1 MAVQTSYGTSM
12 TAAISGQLADNGAND
27 CIPKY
32 NEEASAEVKF
42 GAAVCWGT
50 TENGALLPAAETD
63 KVIGIVVHSHAY
75 TKGFTGAELGS
86 TGVVSNGNLSVLRK
100 GRIWVTCRS
109 GCTRG
114 DRLWVR
120 CTAAPGV
127 VGDLENADDGTE
139 TIDCTNQG
147 VWLTSAAAG
156 ALALLEVDFTADA
169 T

>member
-1 MAVQTSYGTSM
+1 MPVQTTFTTTP
-12 TAAISGQLADNGAND
+12 TAAISGQLADNSANE
-27 CIPKY
+27 CLPRY

-42 GAAVCWGT
+42 GAAVKFGT
-50 TENGALLPAAETD
+50 TDYGALLPAAETD
-63 KVIGIVVHSHAY
+63 KIIGIVIHSHAY
-75 TKGFTGAELGS
+75 TKGFTGAELGD
-86 TGVVSNGNLSVLRK
+86 TGVKPKGNLSVLRR
-100 GRIWVTCRS
+100 GRVWVICRS
-109 GCTRG
+109 GCVPG

-147 VWLTSAAAG
+147 QWLTTASAG